1 MIRLLL
7 ADDHQLITTGISSLL
22 ADIEDIEV
30 VEVCQNGQEALTALR
45 NIDIDVLLLDIDMP
59 VMNGLECATQALAEF
74 PELKIAMLSMHDKRA
89 MIEEFI
95 DLGVKGY
102 FLKTVEKEDLVAG
115 LRKIAGGGEFFPAE
129 VVRALLQKKAE
140 PQVPVQSP
148 LLATLSVREVEVLKL
163 IAHGKSNK
171 EAASELFLSPRTV
184 DTHRTNIM
192 RKLEVHNVAGLVR
205 FAFQNGLMK

>member
-22 ADIEDIEV
+22 ADVED
-30 VEVCQNGQEALTALR
+30 VEIAAICQNGQEALDALR
-45 NIDIDVLLLDIDMP
+45 DEEIDVLLLDIDMP
-59 VMNGLECATQALAEF
+59 VMNGLECAKQALVTYPA
-74 PELKIAMLSMHDKRA
+74 LKIAMLSMHDERA

-95 DLGVKGY
+95 ALGVKGY
-102 FLKTVEKEDLVAG
+102 FLKTVAKEDLVAG

-129 VVRALLQKKAE
+129 VVRALLKKQPDPATTT
-140 PQVPVQSP
+140 QSP
-148 LLATLSVREVEVLKL
+148 LLATLSNREVEVLTL

-171 EAASELFLSPRTV
+171 AAAAELFLSPRTV
-184 DTHRTNIM
+184 DTHRTNLM

-205 FAFQNGLMK
+205 FAFLNGLMG

>member
-7 ADDHQLITTGISSLL
+7 ADDHQLITKGISSLL
-22 ADIEDIEV
+22 ADEEDIEV
-30 VEVCQNGQEALTALR
+30 VEVCQNGQEALTSLR
-45 NIDIDVLLLDIDMP
+45 NTDIDVLLLDIDMP
-59 VMNGLECATQALAEF
+59 VMNGLECAKQALAEF

-95 DLGVKGY
+95 ALGVKGY

-129 VVRALLQKKAE
+129 VVRALLQKQAE
-140 PQVPVQSP
+140 PEVPAQSP

-171 EAASELFLSPRTV
+171 EAAAELFLSPRTV

-205 FAFQNGLMK
+205 FAFLNGLME